1 MVSLGPDGFTGGFYQ
16 IFKEELMPFL
26 QTSSIR
32 FGNPNSFYEASII
45 LKKKKKDEENKNK
58 MIKQYLSNLD
68 AKILDKEFSCGA
80 VG

>member
-1 MVSLGPDGFTGGFYQ
+1 MRPVLS
-16 IFKEELMPFL
+16 
-26 QTSSIR
+26 
-32 FGNPNSFYEASII
+32 